1 MGRKMWGIFCT
12 AWKLLTFGISM
23 LFFIWQL
30 WGLDPDT
37 PINQY
42 LVDQWQISDGI
53 PANAIRSIAQTPDG
67 YLWIATSK
75 GLVRFDGIRFTPPRF
90 AEKDEPDPL
99 ETTLPDTL
107 FVDRAGTL
115 WIGSSLWLIS
125 YQSQTSEFNI
135 FTSTDILGKDR
146 IRYIW
151 DDMKSNLWISFFS
164 SYLNR
169 FSNGTF
175 TAFNESHGLTGKKI
189 NAVVEDR
196 KGNLLFGT
204 LENGV
209 FVYREEKFFKYPIPG
224 LNNLQLIDMVE
235 DQKGVLWIGT
245 KSGLLRIAD
254 SGSEMYTTRD
264 GLSNNYI
271 TRIIED
277 SDCNLWVGTLKGLN
291 RIKKKQDGRI
301 GFESVLKSYTITW
314 LLEDRETS
322 LWVGTYDSGIRRL
335 RSGKF
340 ISYAPLEAHQE
351 EIFISLF
358 QDRHGVAWVGTLEG
372 KLFRCQG
379 NDFIETLKIPGISG
393 TGITAIV
400 DDSYGN
406 LWLGTIGKGIFHRKG
421 TAYVQLTV
429 REGLADNLVTSIVKD
444 NRGNLWFSTFDGVSR
459 YSNGTLES
467 FKSGD
472 GLLGKVV
479 HNVYEDKNQNIW
491 IAADKGVT
499 VLKDGKLAKQYAKYY
514 LQDFSVT
521 CIYEDLSVSENLG
534 PVFWLATYGKGLKR
548 FEKGRIT
555 SYTTDHGMT
564 SNFIYQFL
572 EDQQENFW
580 LMSDSGILR
589 VSKKELNRFADCGVN
604 AEEKI
609 NCTSFG
615 ISDGMK
621 SLEPNNEFSRH
632 SALKNR
638 NGEFWFITKKGVTIV
653 NPGKIRVNKVPPPVV
668 IEAAVFDRQPIPRH
682 RDADTY
688 MFKGITD
695 FRFYFTAPTFLSPEK
710 IKFKYLLQGFDRGWV
725 FLSPDKERTAH
736 YHNLEPGT
744 YTFRVIASNSE
755 GVWNRTGDSMTFT
768 LKPLFYETF
777 LFKMGILFLLT
788 ALTAIVF
795 YIYKKRPF
803 EKKEKY
809 KGSPLTPQ
817 YAEECINKLR
827 HLMEVDKVYCHTDV
841 SLQLLAEKLSLSSHL
856 LSQILNEQ
864 LNRNFWDYINS
875 YRIEEAKRILQSPGG
890 AQQKIVT
897 VAFDVGFNTTV
908 AFYNAFKKYT
918 DMTPSQFKKK
928 SKIENKK

>member
-1 MGRKMWGIFCT
+1 MGRKLF
-12 AWKLLTFGISM
+12 ISVISL
-23 LFFIWQL
+23 LFFISQL

-37 PINQY
+37 PVNQY

-53 PANAIRSIAQTPDG
+53 PANAIRAIAQTPDG

-75 GLVRFDGIRFTPPRF
+75 GLARFDGIRFTPPRF
-90 AEKDEPDPL
+90 AEKEERDPL

-125 YQSQTSEFNI
+125 YQCQTNEFKI
-135 FTSTDILGKDR
+135 FTSTDVPGKDR

-151 DDMKSNLWISFFS
+151 DDMKGNLWISFFS

-169 FSNGTF
+169 FSGETF
-175 TAFNESHGLTGKKI
+175 TTFNESHGLAGKKI

-209 FVYREEKFFKYPIPG
+209 FAYREERFFKYPIPG
-224 LNNLQLIDMVE
+224 LDNLQLIDMIE

-245 KSGLLRIAD
+245 KSGLLRITD
-254 SGSEMYTTRD
+254 SKSEMYTTRD

-277 SDCNLWVGTLKGLN
+277 TDRNLWVGTLKGLN
-291 RIKKKQDGRI
+291 RIKKNQDGSI
-301 GFESVLKSYTITW
+301 GFESVLKSCTITW

-340 ISYAPLEAHQE
+340 ISYAPLEAHRE
-351 EIFISLF
+351 EIFLSLF
-358 QDRHGVAWVGTLEG
+358 QDRHGVTWVGTLEG
-372 KLFRCQG
+372 KLFRCRG

-393 TGITAIV
+393 TGITAIA
-400 DDSYGN
+400 DDSDGN
-406 LWLGTIGKGIFHRKG
+406 LWLGTIGKGIFYRKG
-421 TAYVQLTV
+421 TAFVQLTV
-429 REGLADNLVTSIVKD
+429 REGLADNLVTSIFKD
-444 NRGNLWFSTFDGVSR
+444 SRGNLWFSSFDGVSR
-459 YSNGTLES
+459 CRSGTLES
-467 FKSGD
+467 FKSAD

-479 HNVYEDKNQNIW
+479 HNIYEDQHHNIW

-499 VLKDGKLAKQYAKYY
+499 VLEDGKITRQDIEYY
-514 LQDFSVT
+514 LQDISVT
-521 CIYEDLSVSENLG
+521 CIYEDRSG
-534 PVFWLATYGKGLKR
+534 TDAQRPVFWMATYGEGLKR
-548 FEKGRIT
+548 LKNGKIT

-564 SNFIYQFL
+564 GNFIYQFL
-572 EDQQENFW
+572 EDQRGNFW

-589 VSKKELNRFADCGVN
+589 VSKKELNRFAAAGKDN
-604 AEEKI
+604 ADKI

-653 NPGKIRVNKVPPPVV
+653 NPEKIRANKIPPPVV
-668 IEAAVFDRQPIPRH
+668 IEAVVFDKQPIPRH
-682 RDADTY
+682 RNADADAYT
-688 MFKGITD
+688 FRGITD
-695 FRFYFTAPTFLSPEK
+695 FRFHFTAPTFLSPEK
-710 IKFKYLLQGFDRGWV
+710 IKFKYRLEGVDREWV
-725 FLSPDKERTAH
+725 FLPPGKERAAY
-736 YHNLEPGT
+736 YHDLEPGT

-755 GVWNRTGDSMTFT
+755 GVWNRTGDSITFT

-777 LFKMGILFLLT
+777 LFRIGVLFLLA
-788 ALTAIVF
+788 ALTAAAF

-803 EKKEKY
+803 GKKKKY
-809 KGSPLTPQ
+809 KDSPLTPQ
-817 YAEECINKLR
+817 YAQECIKKLR
-827 HLMEVDKVYCHTDV
+827 YMMDVEKVYCHPDV
-841 SLQLLAEKLSLSSHL
+841 SLHSLAEKLSLSPHL

-890 AQQKIVT
+890 AQRKIVT

-928 SKIENKK
+928 IQGERQVSG